1 VEQRVIAATLVDQ
14 AKDYLNVLAL
24 LLTAVGL
31 GVAIAGPRL
40 LDEGHRVRKNGYLAI
55 GLALIGL
62 ALTVS
67 QLVLMAGLVWSSLT
81 SDGSFQPWLL
91 VAGAYFVAI
100 VAIALVLLW
109 TLFKAVVYTTKAE
122 KD

>member
-1 VEQRVIAATLVDQ
+1 VIATSLVDQ
-14 AKDYLNVLAL
+14 AQGDLNVLTL
-24 LLTAVGL
+24 LLTVVGL
-31 GVAIAGPRL
+31 GIAIAGPRL

-55 GLALIGL
+55 GLAVIGL

-81 SDGSFQPWLL
+81 NHGAFQPWLL
-91 VAGAYFVAI
+91 LAVTYFVA
-100 VAIALVLLW
+100 VALIAVALVWVLI
-109 TLFKAVVYTTKAE
+109 KAIVYTTRAE

>member
-1 VEQRVIAATLVDQ
+1 MIATSLVNQ
-14 AKDYLNVLAL
+14 AQDDLNVLTV
-24 LLTAVGL
+24 LLTVVGL
-31 GVAIAGPRL
+31 GIAIAGPRL

-55 GLALIGL
+55 GLAAIGL

-81 SDGSFQPWLL
+81 NHGSFEPWLL
-91 VAGAYFVAI
+91 VADTYFVAVVI
-100 VAIALVLLW
+100 IAAALVW
-109 TLFKAVVYTTKAE
+109 FFIKAVVYATRAE